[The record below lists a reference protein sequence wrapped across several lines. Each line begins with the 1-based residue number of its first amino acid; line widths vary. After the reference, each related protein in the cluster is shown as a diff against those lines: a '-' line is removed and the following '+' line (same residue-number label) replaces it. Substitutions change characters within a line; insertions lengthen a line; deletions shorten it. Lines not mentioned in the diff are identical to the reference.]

1 MENSNT
7 INLNSVCKS
16 HSIPTFCCFTLTD
29 ACMLQCQM
37 CQKWKEDI
45 SIKPGCR
52 NMELDDWKK
61 CATSLRKIVPDNF
74 IINFGGGEI
83 TLVPWLFDIISFCK
97 ELGFKTNI
105 ATNAF
110 LIDKVMVKKIASSK
124 LDYINISLD
133 SLDESLHD
141 SLRGVKGVHAKV
153 MEAVDLIDK
162 YALHTKISIC
172 SIIMKPTL
180 AGIVELI
187 EWVQSNDKID
197 MIYLMVLMQPNNTTP
212 QQQWWTKEEWD
223 KLWPDDYEEA
233 ENVLD
238 DIVRLKQKGYNIC
251 NPVEHLQAFKAYFKD
266 PGKFVKKNACHIDR
280 AVHISSVGDLFMC
293 YQQECVGNLHGE
305 DLKNLWTSEFAS
317 KVRNNIKKC
326 QQNCHF
332 LLNCNFEE

>member
-1 MENSNT
+1 MECSHEM
-7 INLNSVCKS
+7 NLNCAPESYTV
-16 HSIPTFCCFTLTD
+16 PTFCCFTLTD
-29 ACMLQCQM
+29 ACMLRCKM

-61 CATSLRKIVPDNF
+61 CAISLRKIAPDDF
-74 IINFGGGEI
+74 IINFGGGEV
-83 TLVPWLFDIISFCK
+83 TLVPWLFDIIHFCK
-97 ELGFKTNI
+97 DLGFKTNI

-110 LIDKVMVKKIASSK
+110 LIDKAMAKKIALSK

-133 SLDESLHD
+133 SFDESTHD
-141 SLRGVKGVHAKV
+141 RLRGVKGVYSKV
-153 MEAVDLIDK
+153 MEAIELLDK
-162 YALHTKISIC
+162 YASQTKISIC

-180 AGIVELI
+180 TGMVELI

-197 MIYLMVLMQPNNTTP
+197 MIYLMVLMQPNNTAP
-212 QQQWWTKEEWD
+212 QEQWWTNEEWD
-223 KLWPDDYEEA
+223 ELWPDDCDKA
-233 ENVLD
+233 AKVLD
-238 DIVRLKQKGYNIC
+238 NIIQLKQKGYKIC
-251 NPVEHLQAFKAYFKD
+251 NPVEHLQAFKAYFRD
-266 PGKFVKKNACHIDR
+266 PSKFVKKNACHIDR

-305 DLKNLWTSEFAS
+305 DLKELWMSEFAS

-326 QQNCHF
+326 QRNCHF